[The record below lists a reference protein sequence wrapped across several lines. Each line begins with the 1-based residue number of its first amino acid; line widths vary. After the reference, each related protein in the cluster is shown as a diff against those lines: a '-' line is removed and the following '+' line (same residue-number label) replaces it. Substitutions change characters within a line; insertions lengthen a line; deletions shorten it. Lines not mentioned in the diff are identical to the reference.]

1 MARRPSVFPRL
12 SPKEGLILDLLR
24 GGEMYGLELV
34 TSSDG
39 ALKRGTVYVTLGRME
54 EKGLIVSRI
63 GDEAPAAGGLPRRV
77 YKPTAYGKQ
86 LLSASVAMRRRL
98 VPVLVPRTSR

>member
-1 MARRPSVFPRL
+1 MEVIPVRMTVRGLHHHLLRARDHRARRAPAPRRREKTL
-12 SPKEGLILDLLR
+12 LDGLRDEDVLDA
-24 GGEMYGLELV
+24 GIG
-34 TSSDG
+34 
-39 ALKRGTVYVTLGRME
+39 
-54 EKGLIVSRI
+54 I